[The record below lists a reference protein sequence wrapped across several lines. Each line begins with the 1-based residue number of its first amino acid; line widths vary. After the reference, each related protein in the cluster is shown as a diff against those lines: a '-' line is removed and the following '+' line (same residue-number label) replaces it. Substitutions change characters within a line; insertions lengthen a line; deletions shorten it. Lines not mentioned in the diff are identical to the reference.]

1 MSGRAWSR
9 RKFLSGAMTGLG
21 AAGLVAAGGG
31 SEASGS
37 PQAGAGRPGPAPAGE
52 ILTRVLGRTGLR
64 VPVVN
69 FGVMNAD
76 NPGLVRRAYELGM
89 RLYDTAAY
97 YMRGQNEAMVGSVLQ
112 EMGVRDEVV
121 IATKVFLPHAQRGIP
136 ASGVRDFYL
145 KTAEDSLRRLKTDH
159 IDILH
164 SHNVDNVEYLNHP
177 GILEALELLKKQ
189 GKTRFIG
196 FSTHMGMAACLD
208 DAARSGVYD
217 VILTTFNYSFHDY
230 AELGRAVEKAA
241 GAGIGLMA
249 MKTQCNTDWYERE
262 LPPQLREHFRPP
274 LMHSALLKWALGHES
289 FTCAVPGVTTF
300 RQMEENAACLRD
312 LEFTADERKFLEDRR
327 VKLAMGTVCR
337 RCGTCIGTCPR
348 GVHIPDLLRA
358 EMYAFHYGNLIQA
371 RQTLDEVGA
380 ARGIGACGDC
390 GACVAVCA
398 NRVDIGRR
406 LARLKDAFA

>member
-1 MSGRAWSR
+1 MSARAWSR
-9 RKFLSGAMTGLG
+9 RKFMAGAMTGLG
-21 AAGLVAAGGG
+21 AAGLAAAGGR
-31 SEASGS
+31 SEALER
-37 PQAGAGRPGPAPAGE
+37 PQAVGGQTGPAPRGE
-52 ILTRVLGRTGLR
+52 VITRTLGRTGLR
-64 VPVVN
+64 IPVVN

-97 YMRGQNEAMVGSVLQ
+97 YMRGRNEAMVGSVLR

-121 IATKVFLPHAQRGIP
+121 IATKVFLPHPQRSIP
-136 ASGVRDFYL
+136 ASEVRDFYL
-145 KTAEDSLRRLKTDH
+145 KTAEESLRRLRTDH

-177 GILEALELLKKQ
+177 GILEALRLLKKQ

-196 FSTHMGMAACLD
+196 FSTHMGMASCLD

-217 VILTTFNYSFHDY
+217 VVLTTFNYSFHDY

-262 LPPQLREHFRPP
+262 LPEPLREHFRPP
-274 LMHSALLKWALGHES
+274 LMHSALLKWALGHGS
-289 FTCAVPGVTTF
+289 ITCAVPGVTTF

-312 LEFTADERKFLEDRR
+312 LEFTADERKFLEDRS
-327 VKLAMGTVCR
+327 VKLAMETVCR

-348 GVHIPDLLRA
+348 GARIPDLLRA

-371 RQTLDEVGA
+371 RQTLDEVDA

-390 GACVAVCA
+390 GRCVAACA
-398 NRVDIGRR
+398 NRVDIRGRLSR
-406 LARLKDAFA
+406 LRDVFA